1 MQLTT
6 DPAQGTQKTKKK
18 KTQKIQKNQRKWT
31 QPPGKPDARWGYAQ
45 GVVGVK
51 TSCLLYLATKN
62 KGKRGH

>member
-6 DPAQGTQKTKKK
+6 DPAQGTQKTKKENTENTEK
-18 KTQKIQKNQRKWT
+18 PEKMD
-31 QPPGKPDARWGYAQ
+31 PAPGKPDARWGYAQ